1 MACLGLHT
9 FTLYSSCIFM
19 CMAREESC
27 HLCTPRGE
35 WKLDY
40 DTNHKNRQWARSQKV
55 KQFSFLSTCWLPID
69 CSGKLPSSHSQSL
82 GQQQKKYMLSE
93 HSTAEVNKSARPC
106 SFTKL
111 AHTPLMGHWHWSGI
125 HSWQLQ
131 IWTSKFQNSHISKA
145 FCPCEIQLSVTFQG
159 SFTELTA
166 YSITSFK
173 FTNMNQSTTLPSLPW
188 QKQEIPPTHYSRG
201 GIFRTQ
207 SGQSER
213 LAGENH
219 GSQLGKHQ
227 LKYLDKNSK

>member
-1 MACLGLHT
+1 MGNFQVPTPSLWD
-9 FTLYSSCIFM
+9 SS
-19 CMAREESC
+19 
-27 HLCTPRGE
+27 
-35 WKLDY
+35 K
-40 DTNHKNRQWARSQKV
+40 
-55 KQFSFLSTCWLPID
+55 
-69 CSGKLPSSHSQSL
+69 
-82 GQQQKKYMLSE
+82 KKYMLSE

-213 LAGENH
+213 LAGEKH